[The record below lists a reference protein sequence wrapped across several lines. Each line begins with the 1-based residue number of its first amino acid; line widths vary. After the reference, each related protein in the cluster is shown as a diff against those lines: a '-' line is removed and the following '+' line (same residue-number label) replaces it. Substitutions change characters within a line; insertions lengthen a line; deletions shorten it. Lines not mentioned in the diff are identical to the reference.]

1 MAEVRIETDQPIL
14 RTWQDDDRPAF
25 AAIHRDPQAMRYPGT
40 GLADEPGIGWRL
52 ARDARGQGHPARP
65 DLDVAHPEFATDHP
79 PSRHIVP
86 GIERSA

>member
-1 MAEVRIETDQPIL
+1 MAEVRIAPDRLIL
-14 RTWQDDDRPAF
+14 RTWRDDDRPAF
-25 AAIHRDPQAMRYPGT
+25 AAINRDPEAMRYPGT
-40 GLADEPGIGWRL
+40 DVADEPGIGWRL